1 MATDFVPRY
10 SLIEG
15 QGNFGSRDGDNAA
28 AMRYTEARLTEFAQL
43 LLEELNEGTVD
54 FIDNYDG
61 SQTEP
66 QVLPARLPVVLL
78 NGATGIAVG
87 MATDI
92 PPHHITEVA
101 QACVAL
107 LKDPEVAAAV
117 LWSHIQG
124 PDFLGGGQIIT
135 PAKDIQRRS
144 EEPRGGTVCRT

>member
-1 MATDFVPRY
+1 MGLGTQARPVKFARVVGYGLGKYHPHGGQVGYDGMGRMAQDFVLRY
-10 SLIEG
+10 PLIEG

-87 MATDI
+87 MATDKI
-92 PPHHITEVA
+92 GRAHV
-101 QACVAL
+101 
-107 LKDPEVAAAV
+107 
-117 LWSHIQG
+117 
-124 PDFLGGGQIIT
+124 
-135 PAKDIQRRS
+135 
-144 EEPRGGTVCRT
+144 

>member
-1 MATDFVPRY
+1 MQAMGLGTQARPVKSARVVGDVLGKYHPHGDQAAYDAMVRMAQDFVLRY
-10 SLIEG
+10 PLIEG

-78 NGATGIAVG
+78 NGAPGIAGG
-87 MATDI
+87 MATDVH
-92 PPHHITEVA
+92 PHHLTAGA
-101 QACVAL
+101 QAWL
-107 LKDPEVAAAV
+107 
-117 LWSHIQG
+117 
-124 PDFLGGGQIIT
+124 
-135 PAKDIQRRS
+135 
-144 EEPRGGTVCRT
+144 